1 MNLKKK
7 REAAG
12 MSQAR
17 LAELSGVAIHLIQH
31 YEQGYRDINGA
42 RAITILKLAKALG
55 CSMEDLIEN
64 E

>member
-1 MNLKKK
+1 MKLREI

-12 MSQAR
+12 MSQAK
-17 LAELSGVAIHLIQH
+17 LAELSGVGIHLIQH
-31 YEQGYRDINGA
+31 YEQGFRDINGA
-42 RAITILKLAKALG
+42 RAITIFKLAKALG